1 MRSIRRAALIL
12 ALLLAGCGDSDDGG
26 ASAKATPT
34 ATPSA
39 APTPANITCD
49 EVAYTPK
56 PGESYAHPSE
66 NFYAPE
72 DAGAPSAAD
81 LEHLLAADNAIVVTY
96 PANAPAEAKERL
108 KAWSGSQTASVVV
121 PTTTADAPPVQAKI
135 ATAQLT
141 CDGVDE
147 GQLQAFADKRGN
159 APAQPHDD
167 GG

>member
-1 MRSIRRAALIL
+1 MRSIRRAALVV
-12 ALLLAGCGDSDDGG
+12 ALLLAGCGDSNDEG
-26 ASAKATPT
+26 ASVAATPT
-34 ATPSA
+34 PPAP

-56 PGESYAHPSE
+56 PGETYAHPSE

-72 DAGAPSAAD
+72 DTGAPSAAD

-96 PANAPAEAKERL
+96 PANAPADAKDRL
-108 KAWSGSQTASVVV
+108 KKWSGSQTASVVV
-121 PTTTADAPPVQAKI
+121 PTTAADAPPVQAKI

-147 GQLQAFADKRGN
+147 DQLQAFADKRGN